1 MIGKRSSGILM
12 HISSLPG
19 EYGIGDFGKEAY
31 GFVDFLIKSKQRNWQ
46 ILPLGITG
54 YGDSPYQSFSAFAGN
69 PYFIDLEELID
80 SGFLDRQEIKDTF
93 LGSNPHKVDYA
104 TLYNNKMAILKK
116 AYENSYNK
124 LREELQSFYM
134 EHEDWLREFSLFM
147 SIKSL
152 FNNQSWTKWDD
163 EFKQFD
169 SEEVRRFETE
179 HEWEMF
185 FWVFTQYYFLK
196 QWQKLKK
203 YANDNGISIIGDLP
217 IYVSEDSADVW
228 ANSKLFNLDEAKTPV
243 TVAGCPPDAF
253 SATGQ
258 LWGNPIYDWEIMENN
273 QYNWWIKRIK
283 FSFELYDSL
292 RIDHFRGF
300 ESYWEIK
307 YGAENAIHGQW
318 IKGPGMKLFNRI
330 KEVLGDLDIIAEDLG
345 FLTEDVYQL
354 IADSGFPGMK
364 VLQFAFDP
372 REASDYL
379 PHNYNQNSVVYT
391 GTHDNETS
399 VGWFDSIPKED
410 FLYAVRYLKL
420 NYDEGLHWGLI
431 RGAWSSVSNLA
442 IAPMQDF
449 LGLDNT
455 ARMNKPST
463 IGDNWTWRMDKAA
476 LTDELARKI
485 AELTELYKRG

>member
-1 MIGKRSSGILM
+1 MIKQRSSGILM
-12 HISSLPG
+12 HISSLPS

-31 GFVDFLIKSKQRNWQ
+31 RFVDFLVKAKQRNWQ

-69 PYFIDLEELID
+69 PYFIDLNEFLD
-80 SGFLDRQEIKDTF
+80 RGFLDRQDLQDAYF
-93 LGSNPHKVDYA
+93 GSDHHKVDYA
-104 TLYNNKMAILKK
+104 TLYINKMSILKK
-116 AYENSYNK
+116 AYTNSYDY
-124 LREELQSFYM
+124 LREELQAFYQ
-134 EHEDWLREFSLFM
+134 EQEDWLREFALFM
-147 SIKSL
+147 SIKAYYK
-152 FNNQSWTKWDD
+152 NQSWSNWN
-163 EFKQFD
+163 EEHKQFD
-169 SEEVRRFETE
+169 SEEVRRFEADNE
-179 HEWEMF
+179 RDIF
-185 FWVFTQYYFLK
+185 FWVFTQYYFLNQWMRLK
-196 QWQKLKK
+196 Q
-203 YANDNGISIIGDLP
+203 YANDKGIDIIGDLP
-217 IYVSEDSADVW
+217 IYVAEDSADVW
-228 ANSKLFNLDEAKTPV
+228 ANSELFNLDETKTPI

-258 LWGNPIYDWEIMENN
+258 LWGNPIYDWESMENN

-283 FSFELYDSL
+283 FSFKLYDSM

-307 YGAENAIHGQW
+307 NGAENAINGQW

-354 IADSGFPGMK
+354 IKDSGFPGMK

-372 REASDYL
+372 REVSDYL
-379 PHNYNQNSVVYT
+379 PHNYSQNSVVYT

-410 FLYAVRYLKL
+410 FLYTVRYLKL
-420 NYDEGLHWGLI
+420 NYDEGLHWGFI

-442 IAPMQDF
+442 VAPMQDF
-449 LGLDNT
+449 LGLDNS

-463 IGDNWTWRMDKAA
+463 IGDNWTWRMDKNA
-476 LTDELARKI
+476 LTDELAQRI
-485 AELTELYKRG
+485 SDLTELYKR